1 MTLSYV
7 TWLIYMSHDSLS
19 WLIHM
24 WSDSFICDMT
34 HSYVTWLT
42 PITFHTSRDS
52 FKSHMTRYHD
62 SFICDMTHLY
72 VTWLIYMWHDS
83 SICDMTHLSV
93 TWLIHMWHDSFICDM
108 THSLICDMTHS
119 YVTWL
124 AHMWH
129 DSLSWLMYTDLQRRV
144 KTHVRSAHTPKKPHK
159 KNQLFVLISLR
170 MCVSFVL
177 LSVCMCACVTDSYV
191 TWLIHMHLCHDLPIC
206 ALSLISYMTWLTH
219 MWHDSFHTWHDSF
232 FYLCVRT
239 DLFHTWYDSF
249 ICDMTHF
256 ICDMTHV
263 FICVSGLTRLCHD
276 LPMCV
281 LKPFHNVTWLI
292 HHGAQKYLLRDIRR
306 FLQIHRAFGAD
317 ISGF

>member
-1 MTLSYV
+1 MTHSYV
-7 TWLIYMSHDSLS
+7 TWLIYMWH
-19 WLIHM
+19 
-24 WSDSFICDMT
+24 DSFICDMTHPYVTWLIYLWHDSSTCDMT

-42 PITFHTSRDS
+42 HS
-52 FKSHMTRYHD
+52 
-62 SFICDMTHLY
+62 Y
-72 VTWLIYMWHDS
+72 VTWL
-83 SICDMTHLSV
+83 T
-93 TWLIHMWHDSFICDM
+93 HMWHD
-108 THSLICDMTHS
+108 SLICDMTHS
-119 YVTWL
+119 
-124 AHMWH
+124 H
-129 DSLSWLMYTDLQRRV
+129 DSCIQTCNEGSRRTCALH
-144 KTHVRSAHTPKKPHK
+144 THQKNHNK

-219 MWHDSFHTWHDSF
+219 MWHDSFHTRHDSF

-263 FICVSGLTRLCHD
+263 FICVSKLTRLCHD